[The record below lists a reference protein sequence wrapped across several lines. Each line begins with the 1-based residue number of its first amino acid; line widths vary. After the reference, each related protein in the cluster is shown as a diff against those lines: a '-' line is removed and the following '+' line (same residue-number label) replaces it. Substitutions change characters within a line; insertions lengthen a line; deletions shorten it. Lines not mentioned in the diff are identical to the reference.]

1 MKILV
6 IGSGGRE
13 HALVWKISQSPL
25 VKEIYCAPGN
35 AGISEI
41 AENVNIESINITGLI
56 EFAIKNSI
64 DLTVVG
70 PELPLTLGIVDEF
83 EKRGLKIF
91 GPSKGAAEIEGSKV
105 FAKYMMKK
113 YKIPTAKYESFNS
126 QKDAKDYIFS
136 LQPFGKLRA
145 GSSTLSPSASSGQ
158 AFQAVVIKAD
168 GLAAGKGVIICNN
181 IEEAVKAI
189 DSIMVEKVFG
199 SAGNNVIIE
208 EYLKGEEASFMVFSD
223 GEGILHIASAQDHK
237 QIHDGDKGPNTG
249 GMGAYSPAP
258 VITDSISKEIIDTI
272 IRPLIS
278 GMKKEGKIYK
288 GILYAGLMIVNGKP
302 FVLEFNCRFGDPE
315 TEPIFV
321 RMKSDIVPVLMSAV
335 EGRLKGKEIQWTD
348 EPSVCVVMA
357 AGGYPDK
364 YEKGKEIRGLDEAK
378 RIENLWVFHAGTSKI
393 NDKVVTNGGRV
404 LGVTSLGINIEDAIN
419 RAYKGVS
426 LIKWD
431 GAYYRRDIGRKAIPI
446 SQKSVKIST

>member
-25 VKEIYCAPGN
+25 VKKIYCAPGN

-41 AENVNIESINITGLI
+41 VENVNIESTDITGLI
-56 EFAIKNSI
+56 EFAIKNSV

-70 PELPLTLGIVDEF
+70 PELPLTLGIVNEF

-91 GPSKGAAEIEGSKV
+91 GPSKEAAEIEGSKV

-126 QKDAKDYIFS
+126 QKDAKDYVSKIGV
-136 LQPFGKLRA
+136 P
-145 GSSTLSPSASSGQ
+145 
-158 AFQAVVIKAD
+158 VVIKAD
-168 GLAAGKGVIICNN
+168 GLAAGKGVIICNT
-181 IEEAVKAI
+181 IDEAVKAV

-223 GEGILHIASAQDHK
+223 GEDIVPLASAQDHK
-237 QIHDGDKGPNTG
+237 QIYDSDKGPNTG

-258 VITDSISKEIIDTI
+258 VITEKFSREILDTVI
-272 IRPLIS
+272 KPLIS
-278 GMKKEGKIYK
+278 GMKKEGKIFK
-288 GILYAGLMIVNGKP
+288 GILYAGLMIVNGSP

-315 TEPIFV
+315 TQPILM
-321 RMKSDIVPVLMSAV
+321 RMKSDIVPVMLSVV
-335 EGRLKGKEIQWTD
+335 EGRLKGEEIQWTD

-364 YEKGKEIRGLDEAK
+364 YEKGKEIMGLDEAK
-378 RIENLWVFHAGTSKI
+378 KIENLVVFHAGTSILIPPHPPLAKGEKGGF
-393 NDKVVTNGGRV
+393 KVVTNGGRV
-404 LGVTSLGINIEDAIN
+404 LGVTSLGTNFEDAID

-431 GAYYRRDIGRKAIPI
+431 GVYYRRDIGRKAIPN
-446 SQKSVKIST
+446 SRKSLDI

>member
-25 VKEIYCAPGN
+25 VKKIYCAPGN

-41 AENVNIESINITGLI
+41 AENVNIESTDIKGLI

-91 GPSKGAAEIEGSKV
+91 GPSKEAAEIEGSKV

-113 YKIPTAKYESFNS
+113 YKITTAKYESFNS

-136 LQPFGKLRA
+136 LQPSA
-145 GSSTLSPSASSGQ
+145 LS
-158 AFQAVVIKAD
+158 FQPLVIKAD
-168 GLAAGKGVIICNN
+168 GLAAGKGVIICNS
-181 IEEAVKAI
+181 IDDAVKAV
-189 DSIMVEKVFG
+189 DSIMVEKIFG
-199 SAGNNVIIE
+199 NAGNNIIIE

-223 GEGILHIASAQDHK
+223 GEEIVPLASAQDHK
-237 QIHDGDKGPNTG
+237 QIYDGDRGPNTG

-258 VITDSISKEIIDTI
+258 VITDSIAKEIIDTI

-288 GILYAGLMIVNGKP
+288 GILYAGLMIVNGNP

-315 TEPIFV
+315 TQPILM
-321 RMKSDIVPVLMSAV
+321 RMKSDIVPVLLSV
-335 EGRLKGKEIQWTD
+335 VDGRLKGKEIQWTD

-364 YEKGKEIRGLDEAK
+364 YEKGKEIKGLDEAK
-378 RIENLWVFHAGTSKI
+378 KIENLVVFHAGTSILIPPHPPLSKGGKGGF
-393 NDKVVTNGGRV
+393 KVVTNGGRV

-431 GAYYRRDIGRKAIPI
+431 GVYYRRDIGRKAIPI
-446 SQKSVKIST
+446 SRKSVKIST

>member
-25 VKEIYCAPGN
+25 VKKIYCATGN

-41 AENVNIESINITGLI
+41 AENVNIESTDITGLV
-56 EFAIKNSI
+56 EFAINNSI

-70 PELPLTLGIVDEF
+70 PELPLTLGIVNEF

-91 GPSKGAAEIEGSKV
+91 GPSKEAAEIEGSKV

-126 QKDAKDYIFS
+126 QKDAKDYVSKIGV
-136 LQPFGKLRA
+136 P
-145 GSSTLSPSASSGQ
+145 
-158 AFQAVVIKAD
+158 VVIKAD
-168 GLAAGKGVIICNN
+168 GLAAGKGVIICNT
-181 IEEAVKAI
+181 IDEAVKAI

-199 SAGNNVIIE
+199 TAGNNVIIE
-208 EYLKGEEASFMVFSD
+208 EYLKGEEVSFMVFSD
-223 GEGILHIASAQDHK
+223 GEDMLPIASAQDHK
-237 QIHDGDKGPNTG
+237 QIYDGDRGPNTG

-258 VITDSISKEIIDTI
+258 VITDKMSKEIIDTVI
-272 IRPLIS
+272 KPLIS

-288 GILYAGLMIVNGKP
+288 GILYAGLMIVNGSP

-315 TEPIFV
+315 TQPILF
-321 RMKSDIVPVLMSAV
+321 RMKSDIVPVMLSVV

-364 YEKGKEIRGLDEAK
+364 YEKGREIRGLDEAK
-378 RIENLWVFHAGTSKI
+378 KIENLVVFHAGTSKI

-404 LGVTSLGINIEDAIN
+404 LGVTSLGTNFEDAID
-419 RAYKGVS
+419 RAYKGVG
-426 LIKWD
+426 LIKWG
-431 GAYYRRDIGRKAIPI
+431 GAYYRRDIGRKAVSI
-446 SQKSVKIST
+446 SRKGL